1 MTEQARSAAPA
12 HSATEGAG
20 TVERTGTV
28 EPFSAKRRPERP
40 ALASPY
46 APPVVVKVPPPFS
59 VRLSL
64 LLWVLSFTVG
74 AFAAVYLFIIRKDLL
89 PLIADVA
96 EGVTSGR
103 SAATYESAADIVFWV
118 FFGSAVTVLAAQIT
132 LLVSFMGRRGNVR
145 WWQLAT
151 LVVLALLVLLS
162 PEWVALG
169 AEGAVLQPLL
179 TAQAALVLLALLAG
193 TLPRAIAWSAR
204 HVDVRRG
211 PQGAS
216 GGDL

>member
-1 MTEQARSAAPA
+1 MTEQSRSTVPAPSAAD
-12 HSATEGAG
+12 GAG
-20 TVERTGTV
+20 IV

-40 ALASPY
+40 TLANPY

-64 LLWVLSFTVG
+64 LMWVLGFAVG
-74 AFAAVYLFIIRKDLL
+74 VFAAVYLFVIRKDLL

-96 EGVTSGR
+96 ESVTAGR
-103 SAATYESAADIVFWV
+103 SEATYESAADIVFWV
-118 FFGSAVTVLAAQIT
+118 FFGAMITMLAVQIT

-151 LVVLALLVLLS
+151 LVVQALLVLLS

-169 AEGAVLQPLL
+169 AKGAVLQPLL
-179 TAQAALVLLALLAG
+179 AAQAALVLLALLAG
-193 TLPRAIAWSAR
+193 VLPGAIAWSAR

-211 PQGAS
+211 LQRAENAAR
-216 GGDL
+216 